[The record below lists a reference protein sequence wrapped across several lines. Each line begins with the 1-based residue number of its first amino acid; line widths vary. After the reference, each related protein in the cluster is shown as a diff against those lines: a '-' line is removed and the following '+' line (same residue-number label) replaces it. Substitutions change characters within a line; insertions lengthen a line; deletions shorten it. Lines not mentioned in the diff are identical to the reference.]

1 MLVEMHESQMAPVD
15 LLILGAGWTSIFLIP
30 LLQKESVTYAATTT
44 SGRDGTIPF
53 VFDPDSKDQ
62 EPYSRLPRATTVL
75 ITFPLKGKGQSNL
88 LTSLYNTTH
97 SHRHSNR
104 NSDSGGP
111 EAHFIQLGVTNIW
124 TNAGWNSEDLQYD
137 TTDSRAVAEDE
148 LMREAQG
155 AVLSLAGLYGGS
167 RHPRHWVQS
176 GRVAGS
182 KADLRARRAPHMVH
196 GADVARGIVA
206 AHRSFTAARR
216 WIVCDMHVYDWWELM
231 QDCARKMAR
240 GIAPAVGNGDSNGVE
255 AGYGV
260 SGADVERGEELL
272 RWVGELM
279 DEEDVRAL
287 PRDTFSLGRM
297 LDGRAFWKTMG
308 IWLTQGRVK

>member
-1 MLVEMHESQMAPVD
+1 MLVDVHGSQMAPVD
-15 LLILGAGWTSIFLIP
+15 LLILGAGWTSTFLIP
-30 LLQKESVTYAATTT
+30 LLQKEGVTYAATTT
-44 SGRDGTIPF
+44 NGRNGTIPF
-53 VFDPDSKDQ
+53 IFDPDSRDQ

-97 SHRHSNR
+97 SRRHSNS

-111 EAHFIQLGVTNIW
+111 ETHFIQLGVTNIW
-124 TNAGWNSEDLQYD
+124 TNAGWNSEDSPYD

-155 AVLSLAGLYGGS
+155 AVLSLSGLYGGS
-167 RHPRHWVQS
+167 RQPRHWVQS

-182 KADLRARRAPHMVH
+182 KADLRARRALHMVH

-206 AHRSFTAARR
+206 AHRSFSAARR
-216 WIVCDMHVYDWWELM
+216 WIVCDMHVYDWWELV
-231 QDCARKMAR
+231 QDCAGEMAR
-240 GIAPAVGNGDSNGVE
+240 GVAAAVGNGDSDGGE
-255 AGYGV
+255 AGCGI

-279 DEEDVRAL
+279 DEEGVRAL
-287 PRDTFSLGRM
+287 PRDTSSLGRM

-308 IWLTQGRVK
+308 VWPMQGRVK